1 MLEEQKDIEAVIVA
15 TPDHTHAVIA
25 MAAIKRAS
33 MSMFRS
39 P

>member
-1 MLEEQKDIEAVIVA
+1 MLDKVKDIDAITVS

-25 MAAIKRAS
+25 MTAMK
-33 MSMFRS
+33 MGKHVFCQK